1 MSLSPPIL
9 CLVTDRRRLGDR
21 LGLPPDGASI
31 VEALLSQISAASEA
45 GVTLIQVREPDLSAM
60 ALVTLIRRIRAR
72 TATHGVRVVVNDRI
86 DVGLASHADGVH
98 LKRSSVPVADARR
111 LAPPGW
117 MIGRSVH
124 SLSDLAHGITAGVDY
139 LIFGSVF
146 PTRSKPVNWETA
158 GLAGLEAAVTA
169 ASPLPVLA
177 IGGIGWAQTAEVAR
191 TGAAGVAAIDAFL
204 PTDAA
209 RIADTVHEAVGRM
222 RMAFDSILPL
232 S

>member
-21 LGLPPDGASI
+21 LGLAPDDPSI
-31 VEALLSQISAASEA
+31 VDALLTQVSAASEA
-45 GVTLIQVREPDLSAM
+45 GVTLIQVREPDLSATV
-60 ALVTLIRRIRAR
+60 LVTLIRKIRER
-72 TATHGVRVVVNDRI
+72 TATHGTRVVVNDRV

-98 LKRSSVPVADARR
+98 LKGSSVTVAEARR

-117 MIGRSVH
+117 LIGRSAH
-124 SLSDLAHGITAGVDY
+124 SLSDLAHGVTAGVDY

-146 PTRSKPVNWETA
+146 PTRSKPWDWETT
-158 GLAGLEAAVTA
+158 GLAGLGAAVTA

-177 IGGIGWAQTAEVAR
+177 IGGIGWAQTADVAR

-204 PTDAA
+204 PTDPV
-209 RIADTVHEAVGRM
+209 RIADTVHEAVGRL
-222 RMAFDSILPL
+222 RMAFDSIPPPF
-232 S
+232 